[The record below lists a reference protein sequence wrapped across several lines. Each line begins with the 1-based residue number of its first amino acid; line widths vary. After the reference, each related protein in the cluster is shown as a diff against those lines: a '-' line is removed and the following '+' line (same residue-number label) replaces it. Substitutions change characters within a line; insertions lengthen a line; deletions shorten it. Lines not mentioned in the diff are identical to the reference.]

1 MRPLNP
7 PNDPPL
13 NKENDMTEN
22 TAVALSTADRERYVN
37 AVREGLSEVLNKDV
51 TGAEES
57 VRLFDELG
65 LDSSSAL
72 ELLITIEEIL
82 GVQFDADELEMTHF
96 ETVGSLAGFV
106 AAETSG

>member
-1 MRPLNP
+1 MSDTAT
-7 PNDPPL
+7 DP
-13 NKENDMTEN
+13 KFVD
-22 TAVALSTADRERYVN
+22 
-37 AVREGLSEVLNKDV
+37 AVRKALSEVLDKDV
-51 TGAEES
+51 TDADEN

-82 GVQFDADELEMTHF
+82 DVQFDADELDMTHF

-106 AAETSG
+106 AAEASA

>member
-1 MRPLNP
+1 
-7 PNDPPL
+7 
-13 NKENDMTEN
+13 MTET
-22 TAVALSTADRERYVN
+22 TATDAKYVD
-37 AVREGLSEVLNKDV
+37 AVRKGLSEVLNKDV
-51 TGAEES
+51 SGAAES

-82 GVQFDADELEMTHF
+82 DVQFDADELDMTHF

-106 AAETSG
+106 AAEASA

>member
-1 MRPLNP
+1 MSDTVT
-7 PNDPPL
+7 DP
-13 NKENDMTEN
+13 K
-22 TAVALSTADRERYVN
+22 YVD
-37 AVREGLSEVLNKDV
+37 AVRQGLSQVLDKDV
-51 TGAEES
+51 SGAGEN

-82 GVQFDADELEMTHF
+82 DVQFDADELDMTHF

-106 AAETSG
+106 AAEADA

>member
-1 MRPLNP
+1 MSETAT
-7 PNDPPL
+7 DP
-13 NKENDMTEN
+13 KFVE
-22 TAVALSTADRERYVN
+22 
-37 AVREGLSEVLNKDV
+37 AVRKGLSEVLDKDV
-51 TGAEES
+51 SGADEN

-82 GVQFDADELEMTHF
+82 DVQFDADELDMTHF

-106 AAETSG
+106 AEEAGA

>member
-1 MRPLNP
+1 MSDTTT
-7 PNDPPL
+7 DPRFV
-13 NKENDMTEN
+13 D
-22 TAVALSTADRERYVN
+22 
-37 AVREGLSEVLNKDV
+37 AVRKGLSEVLNKDV
-51 TGAEES
+51 SGADEN

-82 GVQFDADELEMTHF
+82 DLQFDADELDMTHF

-106 AAETSG
+106 AGEAGA